1 MTAGAALD
9 DFARR
14 ALRLVAA
21 RAAGPPLAAGVAVT
35 VHFHPDR
42 LVAGDT
48 VLAGLARSGR
58 YLSQF
63 VTGVSNG
70 GLSAYRGGARWGWE
84 SRLFGGAYDAAPP
97 DARPVYGAVM
107 TPARVVGAAPRF
119 GSSFLR
125 LAPETLE
132 RTTFCY
138 PDSVFEPD
146 EVGTARCMS
155 LLARAEADD
164 LELLDSYVEAH
175 VHGGVRLD
183 RDVAALVLDRCYRD
197 TEVARLAATLPCP
210 VEWHPGFRLGVD
222 ELRRHPDYRGADA
235 VELGAEIAVDGALDP
250 AVLGAAAATG
260 RYDPQQ
266 LKRVW
271 HLVARFGAPDRTAG

>member
-1 MTAGAALD
+1 MVPDVALD
-9 DFARR
+9 DVARR
-14 ALRLVAA
+14 ALRQVAA
-21 RAAGPPLAAGVAVT
+21 RAVGPPLAAGVAVT
-35 VHFHPDR
+35 VQFHPGR
-42 LVAGDT
+42 RAGGST

-70 GLSAYRGGARWGWE
+70 GLTAYPGGARWGWE

-97 DARPVYGAVM
+97 AARPVYGAVT

-119 GSSFLR
+119 GCSYLR
-125 LAPETLE
+125 LAPETLA

-146 EVGTARCMS
+146 EVGTAQCMS
-155 LLARAEADD
+155 LLAQAAADD
-164 LELLDSYVEAH
+164 LDLLDRYVEAH

-183 RDVAALVLDRCYRD
+183 RDVAALVLDGCYRD
-197 TEVARLAATLPCP
+197 TAVGRLAATLPCP
-210 VEWHPGFRLGVD
+210 VEWHPGFRLGV
-222 ELRRHPDYRGADA
+222 EQLRCHADYRGAEI
-235 VELGAEIAVDGALDP
+235 VELGAAIAVDGAVDP
-250 AVLGAAAATG
+250 AVLDAAAATG

-271 HLVARFGAPDRTAG
+271 HLLARFGAPG